1 MKRILQ
7 GVNQILLITIL
18 FLITSV
24 VSCAK
29 TPPMRTPQGI
39 ASLEA
44 VTLGGVKQ
52 WILIRGQDRSNPVLL
67 FLHGGP
73 GSPEMPL
80 EHHFGPPLEEHFVV
94 VHWDQR
100 GAGKSWHPGLPKDSM
115 TIEQFISDTHE
126 LVELLRKRFGQEKI
140 YLMGHS
146 WGSLLG
152 VRVVQKYPDLFYAYI
167 GIGQCVD
174 LKRNEE
180 ISYQFVLEEAE
191 KRGNQKALRQLK
203 KIGPPP
209 YDNLRELGTQR
220 KWLTRFG
227 GGITREGKFSP
238 LIKIAIKAPEYT
250 PADFVKYLYGNY
262 YGSKHLEDEV
272 MTINFL
278 EQAPR
283 LEAPVYFFEGRH
295 DYNTPWELVQEYY
308 EKLDAPSGKHLV
320 WFENSAHSPN
330 LEEPGKFV
338 DELIKALEDTYPK
351 D

>member
-1 MKRILQ
+1 MRQSSLTRPART
-7 GVNQILLITIL
+7 LTIL
-18 FLITSV
+18 ILTLAAI
-24 VSCAK
+24 SCAK
-29 TPPMRTPQGI
+29 TPPIRTPHGI
-39 ASLEA
+39 ASLEKIK
-44 VTLGGVKQ
+44 LGGVEQ
-52 WILIRGQDRSNPVLL
+52 WILIRGNDTSNPVLL

-80 EHHFGPPLEEHFVV
+80 EHYFGRGIEEHFVL

-126 LVELLRKRFGQEKI
+126 LVEMLRKRFGAEKI
-140 YLMGHS
+140 YLVGHS

-174 LKRNEE
+174 LERNEA
-180 ISYQFVLEEAE
+180 ISYQFVFDEAQ
-191 KRGNQKALRQLK
+191 KRGNQKALQQLK

-209 YDNLRELGTQR
+209 YETIWELARQR
-220 KWLTRFG
+220 RWLQKFG
-227 GGITREGKFSP
+227 GAVYQVEDLKKLKKAT
-238 LIKIAIKAPEYT
+238 LQAPEYSET
-250 PADFVKYLYGNY
+250 DYVKYYLGEYF
-262 YGSKHLEDEV
+262 SIKQMWTKEIMPV
-272 MTINFL
+272 NFL
-278 EQAPR
+278 NQVPR
-283 LEAPVYFFEGRH
+283 LEVPVYFFEGRH

-308 EKLDAPSGKHLV
+308 TKLDAPQGKHLV

-330 LEEPGKFV
+330 LEEPKNFV
-338 DELIKALEDTYPK
+338 EELVKVKQDTYKK